1 MQKSSSAL
9 LEDLLD
15 FAFTFGFADY
25 RKALA
30 WENGFRVTDTNHK

>member
-25 RKALA
+25 IIMVKFASQRKYFA
-30 WENGFRVTDTNHK
+30 